1 MQNGAKIQIGEIM
14 FGKKY
19 KILNKKL
26 DDISNILEKSNLMEI
41 TYLLGNKKQ
50 IFMRNFIAG
59 ISRGV
64 GIGIGV
70 TVITALLV
78 MILRRIVM
86 LNIPVIGEFVSDI
99 VDIVEKR

>member
-1 MQNGAKIQIGEIM
+1 M
-14 FGKKY
+14 FGKKH
-19 KILNKKL
+19 KILSQKL
-26 DDISNILEKSNLMEI
+26 DEVNDMLEKSNLREI

-50 IFMRNFIAG
+50 IFLRNLFAG
-59 ISRGV
+59 ISRGI

-78 MILRRIVM
+78 IILRRIVM

-99 VDIVEKR
+99 VDIVERRQY

>member
-1 MQNGAKIQIGEIM
+1 M
-14 FGKKY
+14 FWRRY

-26 DDISNILEKSNLMEI
+26 DEVNNILEKSNLVEI

-78 MILRRIVM
+78 IILRKIVM

>member
-1 MQNGAKIQIGEIM
+1 M
-14 FGKKY
+14 FWRRY

-26 DDISNILEKSNLMEI
+26 DEVNNILEKSNLIEI

-78 MILRRIVM
+78 IILRKIVM